1 MNGRK
6 SRAKAEVRLG
16 NPLGCLSYC
25 PARRAG
31 IGSRHE
37 ADRLE
42 AGDLALHDR
51 DWHRVV
57 EPGRFRVLVGA
68 SSEDVPRQTE
78 FCLGVT
84 EAMEADVVRIC
95 VGAKR
100 VGGRELKP

>member
-6 SRAKAEVRLG
+6 CRAKAGVRRR
-16 NPLGCLSYC
+16 NPFGCLSYC
-25 PARRAG
+25 SVRRAG
-31 IGSRHE
+31 VGSRHE

-84 EAMEADVVRIC
+84 EAMEDDVVRTC
-95 VGAKR
+95 VGGKQ
-100 VGGRELKP
+100 VEGRELKP